1 MTTHNV
7 QHDLGREKQELDRY
21 LKARM
26 EWDDRYGSAR
36 MQALNWRYLSFFLL
50 GLLMLRLATHP
61 IFLAPAFIWCL
72 LGGYQ
77 LLLRHHH
84 RFMLARPS
92 L

>member
-1 MTTHNV
+1 MPIAGQTSRACRGGEV
-7 QHDLGREKQELDRY
+7 GRS
-21 LKARM
+21 
-26 EWDDRYGSAR
+26 GSTRAAPF
-36 MQALNWRYLSFFLL
+36 ALILL